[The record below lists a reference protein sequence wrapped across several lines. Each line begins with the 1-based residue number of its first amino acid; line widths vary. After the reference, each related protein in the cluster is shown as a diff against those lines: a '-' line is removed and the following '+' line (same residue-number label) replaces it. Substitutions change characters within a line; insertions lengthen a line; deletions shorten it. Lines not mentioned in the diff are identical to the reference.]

1 MDGGPSKDV
10 NLIRYQR
17 VSWAISNFFFFK
29 YLFTQFLEVIISAF
43 CWQISQPFVC
53 VQFHPVHS
61 IPFF

>member
-1 MDGGPSKDV
+1 MDGGLSKDV

-17 VSWAISNFFFFK
+17 YPIPFFK